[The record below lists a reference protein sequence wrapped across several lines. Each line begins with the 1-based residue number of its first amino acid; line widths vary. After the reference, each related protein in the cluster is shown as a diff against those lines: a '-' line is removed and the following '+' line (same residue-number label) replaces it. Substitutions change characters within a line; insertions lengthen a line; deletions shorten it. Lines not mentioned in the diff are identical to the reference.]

1 MIVCPV
7 EIEKLVDVIDILD
20 REDAKVDILPI
31 FISVDPERDTIERV
45 RRYCAEFSPKLR
57 GYTGT
62 KEQVCFLNINRL
74 IHNLVFWDVLL
85 QK

>member
-1 MIVCPV
+1 
-7 EIEKLVDVIDILD
+7 LVDVIDILD

-62 KEQVCFLNINRL
+62 KEQVF
-74 IHNLVFWDVLL
+74 
-85 QK
+85 